1 VHRVVTLLVL
11 ALPAALLLT
20 ALGGWWL
27 ARRALR
33 PVEQMTRDAE
43 RIEVESLDER
53 IAEPGTN
60 DEVGHLAQTLNAM
73 LVRIRTAVAQQRQ
86 LVDDAS
92 HELRTPLAAMR
103 SELDVSL
110 RADDLDPA
118 ARATLESVREEVD
131 RLARIVDDL
140 LTLAAAD
147 EHGLELATETVDLAA
162 VSGRAAAG
170 IQSLARRN
178 SIDLDVKGD
187 PVLVDADPER
197 MRQAIGNVIENAVK
211 FSPPGASV
219 AVSTAANGSSVRVTV
234 ADAGPGIAEADRE
247 HIFERF
253 FRADGARTRGGSG
266 LGLAIA
272 REIVLAHGGQI
283 RFEPHEPHGS
293 VFSIELPA
301 NGR

>member
-1 VHRVVTLLVL
+1 
-11 ALPAALLLT
+11 
-20 ALGGWWL
+20 
-27 ARRALR
+27 
-33 PVEQMTRDAE
+33 
-43 RIEVESLDER
+43 
-53 IAEPGTN
+53 
-60 DEVGHLAQTLNAM
+60 
-73 LVRIRTAVAQQRQ
+73 
-86 LVDDAS
+86 VDDAS

-103 SELDVSL
+103 AELDVSL

-147 EHGLELATETVDLAA
+147 EHGLELATESVDLAA
-162 VSGRAAAG
+162 VSARAAGG
-170 IQSLARRN
+170 IEALAQRN
-178 SIDLDVKGD
+178 SVELAVSGG
-187 PVLVDADPER
+187 PVVVDADPER

-211 FSPPGASV
+211 FSPPGTAV
-219 AVSTAANGSSVRVTV
+219 AVSTEANGSSVRVTV
-234 ADAGPGIAEADRE
+234 VDAGPGISEADRD

-272 REIVLAHGGQI
+272 REIVVAHGGQI
-283 RFEPHEPHGS
+283 RFEPREPRGS